1 MPTDHALPKPTI
13 DDLAHAFEEEEQAV
27 SLRDHGPEDWV
38 ALAVFWVI
46 VGLVFLQF
54 FTRYA
59 LNNSLAWTE
68 EVAVNA
74 LIVLVFMGAAMCTR
88 TTRHIHVDL
97 IYHHVGPA
105 AGRWLSRLVDAIRVG
120 FFAYAVW
127 LMWRY
132 VAVVADERLISVR
145 LSRGWFLYPML
156 AAFAIMFLRAVQV
169 MVRNWRRGYSVLE
182 RPELAFDKGE

>member
-1 MPTDHALPKPTI
+1 MSHNEVSGQSSI
-13 DDLAHAFEEEEQAV
+13 DELAHAFEEEEQVVDLGAYA
-27 SLRDHGPEDWV
+27 PEDWFT
-38 ALAVFWVI
+38 LIVFWGTV
-46 VGLVFLQF
+46 VLVFLQF

-68 EVAVNA
+68 EVAVNS

-97 IYHHVGPA
+97 LYHHVGQRI
-105 AGRWLSRLVDAIRVG
+105 GRWLSRLVDVVKLA
-120 FFAYAVW
+120 FFVYATW

-132 VAVVADERLISVR
+132 VSIVADERLISVR

-156 AAFAIMFLRAVQV
+156 AAFALMALRSAQVLVQ
-169 MVRNWRRGYSVLE
+169 NWRRGYSVLE
-182 RPELAFDKGE
+182 RPELAFIKGE

>member
-1 MPTDHALPKPTI
+1 MSHDDASGQSSI
-13 DDLAHAFEEEEQAV
+13 DELAHAFEEEEQV
-27 SLRDHGPEDWV
+27 VDLRAYAPEDWFT
-38 ALAVFWVI
+38 LIVFWGI
-46 VGLVFLQF
+46 VVLVFLQF

-68 EVAVNA
+68 EVAVNG

-97 IYHHVGPA
+97 IYHHVGQR
-105 AGRWLSRLVDAIRVG
+105 AGRWLSRLVDVVKLV
-120 FFAYAVW
+120 FFAYATW

-132 VAVVADERLISVR
+132 VSIVGDERLISVR

-156 AAFAIMFLRAVQV
+156 AAFALMFLRSAQV
-169 MVRNWRRGYSVLE
+169 LVGNWRRGYSVLE
-182 RPELAFDKGE
+182 RPELAYTKGE

>member
-1 MPTDHALPKPTI
+1 MSHDAVSGQSSI
-13 DDLAHAFEEEEQAV
+13 EELAHAFEDADPV
-27 SLRDHGPEDWV
+27 VDLRVYAPEDWFT
-38 ALAVFWVI
+38 LIVFWGI
-46 VGLVFLQF
+46 VVLVFLQF

-68 EVAVNA
+68 EVAVNS

-97 IYHHVGPA
+97 IYHHIGPT
-105 AGRWLSRLVDAIRVG
+105 AGRWLSRLVDVIRLG
-120 FFAYAVW
+120 FFAYATW

-132 VAVVADERLISVR
+132 VAIVADERLISVR

-156 AAFAIMFLRAVQV
+156 AAFAIMFLRSAQVLVQ
-169 MVRNWRRGYSVLE
+169 NWRRGYSVLE
-182 RPELAFDKGE
+182 RPELAFTKEG